1 MRLIQTLSS
10 CLCTGIIALFTA
22 CSQAPQSPIDSVDP
36 FIGTGFHGHTYPGAT
51 APYGAVQLSPDTRKG
66 NWDACSGYHYS
77 DSTLMGFS
85 HTHLS
90 GTGCIDLGDILFRPS
105 LQTPLAFSHSDEKA
119 SPGYYSVNLK
129 EAGVLAELTTT
140 PHVGIHRYTYKKE
153 TEATLVVDMDHL
165 LDNEY
170 MYEGWVKRTGDN
182 ELTGMRRTRGWV
194 DNQYVFFVAQFS
206 QPFSSMEQPSERQ
219 AVLTFDTTTG
229 KPIVCKVG
237 VSIVNEENARLNLEQ
252 ETDSYGFDFDAIHQ
266 ATRSNWEKE
275 LDVITVEGGTEA
287 ERTTFYTALYH
298 SKIIPNIASDVNGQY
313 RRHDMS
319 VATIPAGRRQFSTFS
334 TWDTFRAWHPMM
346 TLLDTTLVNDMV
358 QSLLD
363 MYDASGELPLWP
375 LSAGETGTMIGYHS
389 TSIIADAY
397 LKGIRGYDAEHAL
410 EAMKISAEKNKK
422 GADFY
427 INEGFIPTNIK
438 KESVSCLLE
447 FAYDDWCIAQM
458 AKALGQMD
466 DYETFIKRSQNFI
479 NVFDGSTRFFR
490 GKRQD
495 GNWETPFDPFAIGR
509 SYTEAT
515 AWQYRF
521 FTPHDVYGL
530 TQLFGGRE
538 AFIADLDSL
547 FMVTS
552 EVVGDL
558 VDVTGLVGQYAHG
571 NEPSHHMAYLYSYVG
586 QPWKTQ
592 EWTRRLLDEMYQ
604 PTPEGIIGNEDCGQM
619 SAWYILSS
627 LGFYSVCPGSNQ
639 FILTTPLFDKANM
652 KLGNGKTLVI
662 TANQPD
668 KNKYITKVTL
678 NGEEISHCY
687 ITYDQLMQ

>member
-22 CSQAPQSPIDSVDP
+22 CSQAPQSPIDSVNP

-119 SPGYYSVNLK
+119 SPGYYSVNLR

-140 PHVGIHRYTYKKE
+140 PHVGIHRYTYKKGI
-153 TEATLVVDMDHL
+153 EATLVVDMDHL

-170 MYEGWVKRTGDN
+170 IYEGWVKQTGEN

-266 ATRSNWEKE
+266 ATRSDWEKE

-287 ERTTFYTALYH
+287 ERTNFYTALYH

-334 TWDTFRAWHPMM
+334 GP
-346 TLLDTTLVNDMV
+346 
-358 QSLLD
+358 
-363 MYDASGELPLWP
+363 
-375 LSAGETGTMIGYHS
+375 
-389 TSIIADAY
+389 
-397 LKGIRGYDAEHAL
+397 GIR
-410 EAMKISAEKNKK
+410 
-422 GADFY
+422 
-427 INEGFIPTNIK
+427 
-438 KESVSCLLE
+438 
-447 FAYDDWCIAQM
+447 
-458 AKALGQMD
+458 
-466 DYETFIKRSQNFI
+466 
-479 NVFDGSTRFFR
+479 
-490 GKRQD
+490 
-495 GNWETPFDPFAIGR
+495 
-509 SYTEAT
+509 
-515 AWQYRF
+515 
-521 FTPHDVYGL
+521 
-530 TQLFGGRE
+530 
-538 AFIADLDSL
+538 
-547 FMVTS
+547 
-552 EVVGDL
+552 
-558 VDVTGLVGQYAHG
+558 
-571 NEPSHHMAYLYSYVG
+571 
-586 QPWKTQ
+586 
-592 EWTRRLLDEMYQ
+592 
-604 PTPEGIIGNEDCGQM
+604 
-619 SAWYILSS
+619 
-627 LGFYSVCPGSNQ
+627 
-639 FILTTPLFDKANM
+639 
-652 KLGNGKTLVI
+652 
-662 TANQPD
+662 
-668 KNKYITKVTL
+668 
-678 NGEEISHCY
+678 
-687 ITYDQLMQ
+687 